1 MTTSATF
8 PKTIATRTRRPQRV
22 RTMGSFA
29 SALCILLVGPGGLVA
44 QHGDHG
50 PADQAPADEQPPLVP
65 LYDNL
70 GTLTRTIA
78 TSSPEAQAYFDQGL
92 RLAYGF
98 GHGEAVRSFREAQ
111 RLDPEC
117 ASCYWGEAW
126 ALGPNINMGM
136 PASAVPDAWA
146 ASRRALDLADR
157 ASGVEQ
163 ALIRA
168 LAVRYQEE
176 DGTVERAALDSAYA
190 DAMEAVGARFP
201 GDLDVLALLGESHM
215 VLRPWNYWTP
225 EGEPQPGVERA
236 AEVLERALAIDVGH
250 PGSCHLYIHLVEASP
265 SPERAEACAN
275 LLADAIPGV
284 SHIPHMP
291 SHIYM
296 RVGRYG
302 DAVRGNQRAWI
313 ADQRAAYDGT
323 PGVYPTHNLH
333 MLLFAGSF
341 DGQSS
346 VAIQAARDLGDLSV
360 ASSFYV
366 PVILTRFGR
375 WDEILALPMDE
386 TSDFRAGMH
395 HFARG
400 MARLRTGDDLRAGV
414 ELRSLEGLRERLPEN
429 ARFRG
434 HLQATLLGMAEGI
447 LAGEIL
453 ASEGRFDEAV
463 RALEEAVD
471 LEAGL
476 SYDEPEPWPIPV
488 RQHLGA
494 VLLEAGRP
502 ADAERV
508 YRRALEVHPA
518 HGWSLHGLAAALRAQ
533 DRDAEATR
541 VESEFQAAWQRAD
554 VWITGSRF

>member
-1 MTTSATF
+1 MIRAAPF
-8 PKTIATRTRRPQRV
+8 TRPTPSRLPRRI
-22 RTMGSFA
+22 GAIGASC
-29 SALCILLVGPGGLVA
+29 SALCILLLGPGAVLG
-44 QHGDHG
+44 QHADHG
-50 PADQAPADEQPPLVP
+50 PAGEASGDEEALRVP
-65 LYDNL
+65 LYENL
-70 GTLTRTIA
+70 GTLARTVT
-78 TSSPEAQAYFDQGL
+78 TSSPEAQAYFNQGL

-111 RLDPEC
+111 RLDPDC

-136 PASAVPDAWA
+136 PASAVPGAWA
-146 ASRRALDLADR
+146 ASRRALELANG
-157 ASGVEQ
+157 ASEVER
-163 ALIRA
+163 ALIQA

-176 DGTVERAALDSAYA
+176 GGPSERAALDSAYVE
-190 DAMEAVGARFP
+190 AMEEVADRFP
-201 GDLDVLALLGESHM
+201 RDLEVLTLLGEAHM

-236 AEVLERALAIDVGH
+236 AEILERALAIDLGH
-250 PGSCHLYIHLVEASP
+250 PGACHLYIHLVEASP
-265 SPERAEACAN
+265 SPERAEGCAD
-275 LLADAIPGV
+275 LLADGIPGV

-291 SHIYM
+291 SHIFM
-296 RVGRYG
+296 RIGRYG

-313 ADQRAAYDGT
+313 ADQRAAWDGA

-333 MLLFAGSF
+333 MLLFAASF
-341 DGQSS
+341 DGQSA
-346 VAIQAARDLGDLSV
+346 VGIQAARDLARLS
-360 ASSFYV
+360 AGASFYV
-366 PVILTRFGR
+366 PAILTRFGR
-375 WDEILALPMDE
+375 WDEVLALPMDE
-386 TSDFRAGMH
+386 ASDFRAGIH

-400 MARLRTGDDLRAGV
+400 MARLRTGDDLRARV
-414 ELRSLEGLRERLPEN
+414 ELRALEGLRERLPQN

-463 RALEEAVD
+463 RALEAAVE

-502 ADAERV
+502 GDAEAV

-518 HGWSLHGLAAALRAQ
+518 HGWSLHGLATALRAQ
-533 DRDAEATR
+533 DRLGEAAR
-541 VESEFQAAWQRAD
+541 VTADFEEAWQRAD